1 MAYYFVPNL
10 NLHSLTCFKKMTYKK
25 SKKLISLIEI
35 IKNNY
40 IEFDKT
46 KLFLDNGIELIDN
59 SPKEIKETVLEMEK
73 NLTNELNQSKETL
86 ELNEKFL
93 KIYKSWKNYE
103 KYHGF
108 IHPKASISTSFLS
121 QNKDWFLS

>member
-1 MAYYFVPNL
+1 MIY
-10 NLHSLTCFKKMTYKK
+10 SK
-25 SKKLISLIEI
+25 SKKLISLKEM

-40 IEFDKT
+40 MEFSRT
-46 KLFLDNGIELIDN
+46 EHFQENGIELIDN
-59 SPKEIKETVLEMEK
+59 SHEEIVETVLEMEK

-86 ELNEKFL
+86 GLNEKFL